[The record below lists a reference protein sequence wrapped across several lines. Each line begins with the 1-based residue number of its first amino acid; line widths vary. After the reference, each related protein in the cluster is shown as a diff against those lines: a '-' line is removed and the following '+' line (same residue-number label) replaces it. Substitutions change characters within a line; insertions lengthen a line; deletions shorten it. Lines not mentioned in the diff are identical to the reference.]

1 MPVEA
6 DEGTSVT
13 NAGRTGPAPIDDRQS
28 GGSEVVMVASRRVQV
43 HVEASDPVSAM
54 GIGGELRLRPD
65 VLVLDPAECL
75 RAEVTVIVTDEV
87 DSAALTRLRALQRDG
102 YTRVVLVVTRLEDA
116 GLLAAVEAGACG
128 ILRRSEACSDR
139 VAESVI
145 TAARGDGSVPP
156 DLLGRLLSQVSRL
169 QRHVLAPRGLSLN
182 GFTDREVDVL
192 RLLSEGWDT
201 ADIAKKLSYSERTV
215 KNVIHDITSRLQL
228 RNRAH
233 AVAYAMR
240 AGVI

>member
-1 MPVEA
+1 V
-6 DEGTSVT
+6 VT
-13 NAGRTGPAPIDDRQS
+13 VLN
-28 GGSEVVMVASRRVQV
+28 RRVQV

-65 VLVLDPAECL
+65 VLVLDPADHV
-75 RAEVTVIVTDEV
+75 RAEVTVMVSDEV
-87 DSAALTRLRALQRDG
+87 DSAALTRIRALHRDG
-102 YTRVVLVVTRLEDA
+102 CSRVVLVVTRLEDA
-116 GLLAAVEAGACG
+116 GLLAAVEAGASG
-128 ILRRSEACSDR
+128 ILRRSEACADR
-139 VAESVI
+139 VSEAVI

-169 QRHVLAPRGLSLN
+169 QRQVLSPRGLSLN
-182 GFTDREVDVL
+182 GFTEREVDVL

-201 ADIAKKLSYSERTV
+201 SDIAKKLAYSERTV
-215 KNVIHDITSRLQL
+215 KNVIHDITVRLQL

>member
-1 MPVEA
+1 L
-6 DEGTSVT
+6 TFS
-13 NAGRTGPAPIDDRQS
+13 NGRVR
-28 GGSEVVMVASRRVQV
+28 V

-65 VLVLDPAECL
+65 VHVLDPADQHH
-75 RAEVTVIVTDEV
+75 AEVTVLVCDDV
-87 DSAALTRLRALQRDG
+87 DGGALTRIRALHRDSLS
-102 YTRVVLVVTRLEDA
+102 RVVLVVTRLEDA
-116 GLLAAVEAGACG
+116 GLLAAVEAGASG
-128 ILRRSEACSDR
+128 ILRRSEACPER
-139 VAESVI
+139 VTETVI

-169 QRHVLAPRGLSLN
+169 QRQVLAPRGLSLN
-182 GFTDREVDVL
+182 GFTEREVDVL

-201 ADIAKKLSYSERTV
+201 SEIASKLAYSERTV
-215 KNVIHDITSRLQL
+215 KNVIHDITARLQL

>member
-1 MPVEA
+1 
-6 DEGTSVT
+6 
-13 NAGRTGPAPIDDRQS
+13 
-28 GGSEVVMVASRRVQV
+28 
-43 HVEASDPVSAM
+43 M

-65 VLVLDPAECL
+65 VLVLDPVDHAA
-75 RAEVTVIVTDEV
+75 AEVTVLVSDDVDNLTVTRIR
-87 DSAALTRLRALQRDG
+87 SLHRDG
-102 YTRVVLVVTRLEDA
+102 FSRVVLVVTRLEDA

-128 ILRRSEACSDR
+128 ILRRSEACAER
-139 VAESVI
+139 VAAAVV

-182 GFTDREVDVL
+182 GFTEREVDVL

-201 ADIAKKLSYSERTV
+201 AEIAGKLSYSERTV

>member
-1 MPVEA
+1 MGV
-6 DEGTSVT
+6 SVT
-13 NAGRTGPAPIDDRQS
+13 LSSGR
-28 GGSEVVMVASRRVQV
+28 VRV
-43 HVEASDPVSAM
+43 HIEASDPVSAM

-65 VLVLDPAECL
+65 VLVVDPAEQPG
-75 RAEVTVIVTDEV
+75 ADVIVLVSDDV
-87 DSAALTRLRALQRDG
+87 DGATCTRLRTLQRDG
-102 YTRVVLVVTRLEDA
+102 CARVVLVVTRLEDA

-128 ILRRSEACSDR
+128 ILRRSEAC
-139 VAESVI
+139 AERIAEAVM

-182 GFTDREVDVL
+182 GFTEREVDVL

-201 ADIAKKLSYSERTV
+201 SEIASKLAYSERTV

>member
-1 MPVEA
+1 
-6 DEGTSVT
+6 
-13 NAGRTGPAPIDDRQS
+13 
-28 GGSEVVMVASRRVQV
+28 MVATRRVQV

-65 VLVLDPAECL
+65 VLVLDPAEQF
-75 RAEVTVIVTDEV
+75 RAEVTVMVTDEV
-87 DSAALTRLRALQRDG
+87 DSGALTRLRALQRDG
-102 YTRVVLVVTRLEDA
+102 CTRVVLVVTRLEDA

-128 ILRRSEACSDR
+128 ILRRSEAGADR
-139 VAESVI
+139 VAETVI

-201 ADIAKKLSYSERTV
+201 AEIAKKLAYSERTV

>member
-1 MPVEA
+1 MTV
-6 DEGTSVT
+6 S
-13 NAGRTGPAPIDDRQS
+13 NGR
-28 GGSEVVMVASRRVQV
+28 VRV
-43 HVEASDPVSAM
+43 HIEASDPVSAM
-54 GIGGELRLRPD
+54 GVGGELRLRPD
-65 VLVLDPAECL
+65 VLVLDPAEQL
-75 RAEVTVIVTDEV
+75 SADVTVLVSDEV
-87 DSAALTRLRALQRDG
+87 DSITCTRIRALHRDG
-102 YTRVVLVVTRLEDA
+102 CSKVVVVVTRLEDA

-128 ILRRSEACSDR
+128 ILRRSEACAER
-139 VAESVI
+139 VAGAVV

-182 GFTDREVDVL
+182 GFTEREVDVL

-201 ADIAKKLSYSERTV
+201 AEIAGKLAYSERTV
-215 KNVIHDITSRLQL
+215 KNVIHDITARLQL

>member
-1 MPVEA
+1 
-6 DEGTSVT
+6 
-13 NAGRTGPAPIDDRQS
+13 
-28 GGSEVVMVASRRVQV
+28 
-43 HVEASDPVSAM
+43 M

-65 VLVLDPAECL
+65 VHVLDPADQY
-75 RAEVTVIVTDEV
+75 RAEVTVLVSDEV
-87 DSAALTRLRALQRDG
+87 DSPAVRAIRALHREG
-102 YTRVVLVVTRLEDA
+102 CSRVVLVVTRLDDA

-128 ILRRSEACSDR
+128 ILRRSEAVAER
-139 VAESVI
+139 VAEAVL

-169 QRHVLAPRGLSLN
+169 QQQVLAPRGLSLN
-182 GFTDREVDVL
+182 GFTEREVDVL

-201 ADIAKKLSYSERTV
+201 ADIASKLAYSERTV
-215 KNVIHDITSRLQL
+215 KNVIHDITARLQL
-228 RNRAH
+228 RNRTH

>member
-1 MPVEA
+1 MTV
-6 DEGTSVT
+6 S
-13 NAGRTGPAPIDDRQS
+13 NGR
-28 GGSEVVMVASRRVQV
+28 VRV
-43 HVEASDPVSAM
+43 HIEASDPVSAM
-54 GIGGELRLRPD
+54 GVGGELRLRPD
-65 VLVLDPAECL
+65 VLVLDPAEQL
-75 RAEVTVIVTDEV
+75 SADVTVLVSDEV
-87 DSAALTRLRALQRDG
+87 DSITCTRIRALHRDG
-102 YTRVVLVVTRLEDA
+102 CSKVVVVVTRLEDA

-128 ILRRSEACSDR
+128 ILRRSEACAER
-139 VAESVI
+139 VASAVV

-182 GFTDREVDVL
+182 GFTEREVDVL

-201 ADIAKKLSYSERTV
+201 AEIAGKLAYSERTV
-215 KNVIHDITSRLQL
+215 KNVIHDITARLQL

>member
-1 MPVEA
+1 
-6 DEGTSVT
+6 
-13 NAGRTGPAPIDDRQS
+13 
-28 GGSEVVMVASRRVQV
+28 MVATSRVQV

-54 GIGGELRLRPD
+54 GVGGELRLRPD
-65 VLVLDPAECL
+65 VLVLDPAEQF
-75 RAEVTVIVTDEV
+75 RAEVTVMVTDEV
-87 DSAALTRLRALQRDG
+87 DSMALTRLRALQRDG
-102 YTRVVLVVTRLEDA
+102 CTRVVLVVTRLEDA

-128 ILRRSEACSDR
+128 ILRRSEACADR
-139 VAESVI
+139 VAEVVI

-182 GFTDREVDVL
+182 GFTDREIDVL

-201 ADIAKKLSYSERTV
+201 AEIAKKLAYSERTV

>member
-1 MPVEA
+1 MNVP
-6 DEGTSVT
+6 S
-13 NAGRTGPAPIDDRQS
+13 GRI
-28 GGSEVVMVASRRVQV
+28 QV
-43 HVEASDPVSAM
+43 HIEASDPVSAM

-65 VLVLDPAECL
+65 VLVLDPVDHSQAD
-75 RAEVTVIVTDEV
+75 VTVLVSDEV
-87 DSAALTRLRALQRDG
+87 DRVALSLIRSLHRDG
-102 YTRVVLVVTRLEDA
+102 CSRVVLVVTRLEDA
-116 GLLAAVEAGACG
+116 GLLSAVEAGACG
-128 ILRRSEACSDR
+128 ILRRSEACPDR
-139 VAESVI
+139 VAEAVI

-169 QRHVLAPRGLSLN
+169 QRQVLAPRGLSLN
-182 GFTDREVDVL
+182 GFTEREVDVL

-201 ADIAKKLSYSERTV
+201 AEIAGKLAYSERTV
-215 KNVIHDITSRLQL
+215 KNVIHDITARLQL